1 MATRPNPPNQ
11 PTGPPPATSPEFAPQ
26 FPRAHKQA
34 LGFAV
39 GITMAALVVGVTVFH
54 LVLQPKGGLPLE
66 LLNQYFHGYEV
77 SWKGAAIGGAWGFAT
92 GFVGGWLLGF
102 VHNFTVGA
110 WVLLVK
116 AKNDLQRMRD
126 FLDHI

>member
-1 MATRPNPPNQ
+1 MRQ
-11 PTGPPPATSPEFAPQ
+11 GEEKFAPQ

-39 GITMAALVVGVTVFH
+39 GLTVGALMFALTAFH
-54 LVLQPKGGLPLE
+54 LLLHPQGGPRLE
-66 LLNQYFHGYEV
+66 LLNQYFYRYEV
-77 SWKGAAIGGAWGFAT
+77 SWPGALIGAAWGFAT
-92 GFVGGWLLGF
+92 GFIAGWLLAF

-110 WVLLVK
+110 WLLLIR
-116 AKNDLQRMRD
+116 ARHDLNRTRD

>member
-1 MATRPNPPNQ
+1 MATQPTNPPDQ
-11 PTGPPPATSPEFAPQ
+11 QTPREFAPQ

-39 GITMAALVVGVTVFH
+39 GITISAIIVGLTIFHVV
-54 LVLQPKGGLPLE
+54 LRPPRALPLE
-66 LLNQYFHGYEV
+66 LLNQYFYGYDV

-92 GFVGGWLLGF
+92 GFVGGWLLAF

-110 WVLLVK
+110 WILLVR
-116 AKNDLQRMRD
+116 AKHDLQRMRD

>member
-1 MATRPNPPNQ
+1 MSNE
-11 PTGPPPATSPEFAPQ
+11 PTGQPGPPPEFAPQ

-39 GITMAALVVGVTVFH
+39 GITLAALIVGLTAFH
-54 LVLQPKGGLPLE
+54 LILQPSQGLPLE

-110 WVLLVK
+110 WVLLVR
-116 AKNDLQRMRD
+116 ARHDLQRMRD